1 MSSMQKILLMF
12 SPICVCLLHCARI
25 TVLSL
30 VAAYFG
36 CGTVLNV
43 GMSLVNKMRYL
54 VANRVTAA
62 MSASLVFIVCCLL
75 LF

>member
-1 MSSMQKILLMF
+1 MSSPM
-12 SPICVCLLHCARI
+12 SVSCARI
-25 TVLSL
+25 TVPSL
-30 VAAYFG
+30 VAAYFE

-43 GMSLVNKMRYL
+43 GYL

-62 MSASLVFIVCCLL
+62 MSASLVFIVYCLL